1 LDDEPEDS
9 RMTER
14 NAWLTVSS
22 GALTAQID
30 PLGAQLSSLRDPAG
44 RELLWDGNPAF
55 WSGRAP
61 LLFPIVGTLAGGV
74 YRVAGRTY
82 ALPRHGFARGRRFEV
97 LSASASTGLLR
108 LRADDETLAVY
119 PFRFAL
125 LVRFEVTGATLRVSA
140 SVENEGDVPMPA
152 SFGFHPAFRWP
163 LPFGAARAAHR
174 IEFDREEPA
183 PIRRIDAA
191 GLVTPIRYPTP
202 IHSRCLRL
210 DDELFRDD
218 ALILDAIQSQ
228 ALTYGCDS
236 GPRLR
241 LQFPD
246 TPYLGLWSKPGA
258 PFICIEPWHGM
269 SDPVGF
275 AGDFT
280 EKPGIFS
287 VPPGGRRDLAYHV
300 TLAQTCAVDLR
311 GVPPDERPRGPG
323 GRRWPSRRA
332 RR

>member
-1 LDDEPEDS
+1 
-9 RMTER
+9 MTAQ
-14 NAWLTVSS
+14 NAWLSLSS

-30 PLGAQLSSLRDPAG
+30 PLGAQLSSLLDPSG

-74 YRVAGRTY
+74 YRVGPRTY
-82 ALPRHGFARGRRFEV
+82 SLPRHGFARGRLFEV
-97 LSASASTGLLR
+97 LSASAGTALLR
-108 LRADDETLAVY
+108 LKADAQTLAVY
-119 PFRFAL
+119 PFHFAL
-125 LVRFEVTGATLRVSA
+125 QVRFEITGATLGVTA
-140 SVENEGDVPMPA
+140 SVENDGEEPMPA
-152 SFGFHPAFRWP
+152 SFGYHPAFRWP
-163 LPFGAARAAHR
+163 LPFGSARALHAVV
-174 IEFDREEPA
+174 FDRDEPA

-202 IHSRCLRL
+202 IRSRRLLL

-218 ALILDAIQSQ
+218 AVILDAIQSRM
-228 ALTYGCDS
+228 LSYGADT

-280 EKPGIFS
+280 EKPGVFI
-287 VPPGGRRDLAYHV
+287 VPPRGRRELGMRV
-300 TLAQTCAVDLR
+300 TLT
-311 GVPPDERPRGPG
+311 
-323 GRRWPSRRA
+323 
-332 RR
+332 